1 MFDQAK
7 LGSSDAEPRPE
18 PELRAQP
25 GASRVRL
32 AQLAA
37 QVTVEENGP
46 PDRVPAQPGKAGRFV
61 ERWLPPGLAGAPA
74 GRQRRIAL
82 ITAVAGMVLA
92 VGLTVFVLGGR
103 PEAEQP
109 PPLPVARAAGAS
121 AGPATSTA
129 AAEPLVVS
137 VVGKVK
143 EPGVVTVA
151 AGSRVDDAVR
161 AAGGPVAGAD
171 LLSVNLARRLVDG
184 EQLYIGIPVPPGMRT
199 PAPAPA
205 AGVPGT
211 DPGGTASSP
220 LVDLNTADQE
230 QLENLD
236 GIGEV
241 TAQRILEWRAEHG
254 RFTAIEQLRDVDGIG
269 EKRFEQ
275 LREQVRVG

>member
-18 PELRAQP
+18 PELRPQP

-37 QVTVEENGP
+37 QVTGEESGP
-46 PDRVPAQPGKAGRFV
+46 PDPAPAQPGKAGRFV
-61 ERWLPPGLAGAPA
+61 ERWLPPGVAGASA

-82 ITAVAGMVLA
+82 ITAVAGIVLA
-92 VGLTVFVLGGR
+92 IGLTVFVLGGR

-109 PPLPVARAAGAS
+109 PPLPVARAESASGA
-121 AGPATSTA
+121 PATSSA

-137 VVGKVK
+137 VVGKVE
-143 EPGVVTVA
+143 EPGLITVP
-151 AGSRVDDAVR
+151 AGSRVADAVK
-161 AAGGPVAGAD
+161 AAGGPQPGAD

-184 EQLYIGIPVPPGMRT
+184 EQLYIGIPVPPGMQT
-199 PAPAPA
+199 PAPGPA
-205 AGVPGT
+205 AGAPGT
-211 DPGGTASSP
+211 APGGTASP
-220 LVDLNTADQE
+220 MVDLNTADQE
-230 QLENLD
+230 QLESLD

-254 RFTAIEQLRDVDGIG
+254 RFTAVEQLRDVDGIG

-275 LREQVRVG
+275 LREQVRIG